1 MISKLLDEVAKQT
14 KTGSDYAT
22 AKLLDVPETTVNGW
36 RKFGKCPNEYA
47 TLKIAEALGRDYP
60 TLRAEM
66 LAAHAP
72 QESERPKWSALA
84 GKLRRCAVMVGLA
97 TFSTYLFTG
106 GDSLSTERQ
115 KQSSRIWSRLIAD
128 GEPAK
133 SSRQPLFILCQ
144 QLTHRSITT
153 ITAWCL
159 TCWRITPAPLRGS
172 LQTPA
177 KLTEGN

>member
-1 MISKLLDEVAKQT
+1 MIGKLLDEVAKQT

-22 AKLLDVPETTVNGW
+22 AKLLGVPETTVNGW

-72 QESERPKWSALA
+72 QENKRPTWTALA

-97 TFSTYLFTG
+97 TFSAYLLPG
-106 GDSLSTERQ
+106 ENNLSTERQ
-115 KQSSRIWSRLIAD
+115 RQYSRIWSRRRGD

-133 SSRQPLFILCQ
+133 NSGRLRFI
-144 QLTHRSITT
+144 T
-153 ITAWCL
+153 
-159 TCWRITPAPLRGS
+159 WRKVL
-172 LQTPA
+172 
-177 KLTEGN
+177 